1 MTTIVKF
8 QLAKLLRE
16 KGFDKEAKCYHSD
29 GTFQD
34 RQNLYNY
41 NDSMFQDG
49 EDYLISAPTI
59 AETVTWLYEKYAI
72 WIFVASKTSDGK
84 NIFIPHGRTVPDT
97 IKNGLIVDLIPYTA
111 KDTPTEAYESA
122 IEYCLTNITER

>member
-1 MTTIVKF
+1 MTTPVSF
-8 QLAKLLRE
+8 DLAKLLRE

-41 NDSMFQDG
+41 NDSMFQHG

-59 AETVTWLYEKYAI
+59 AQVVMWLYEKH
-72 WIFVASKTSDGK
+72 KL
-84 NIFIPHGRTVPDT
+84 FITLYPYDEFREDLFSFLI
-97 IKNGLIVDLIPYTA
+97 IKRSGNYRDKFPYN
-111 KDTPTEAYESA
+111 TPTQAYEAA
-122 IEYCLTNITER
+122 IEYCLTNLI